1 MVIVSQSA
9 LSHCCETI
17 VMSTI
22 INPYRKNK
30 GGKCQANLQVKQV
43 QKELE
48 TKKRKEPVWW
58 YQNPKVKQAQKENTT
73 TKPYSNSKPNGND
86 KKEDGD
92 KCQPLWTWKPQQE
105 EANREPPFRYNPVV
119 LKKYTPD
126 AVMTQFFNAVK
137 SKKATHHH
145 NHQGFPKKQC
155 WFAAN
160 LDDHYY
166 VNPEYVENFPM
177 VVKMYKEDG
186 LYFACRFCKLG
197 PCVRVGIRW
206 LIVKYCEETLKD
218 HEKSGPEALPQMR
231 METERMMCYT
241 MGQAFGKPNYTAPIY
256 SKEGAPECTRNFIL
270 NYFLHARPELRKV
283 VAAEEQVDL
292 PHDDDFE
299 SDYTRPESKK
309 KKEIEEQPPL
319 DDDDRTIHSDEFEF
333 EYQIPDV
340 VSSTEKSFVTAVE
353 VEVPKELACPFN
365 TQTVREDPE
374 ESDEEYEFE

>member
-126 AVMTQFFNAVK
+126 AVMTQFFNAVLVC
-137 SKKATHHH
+137 A
-145 NHQGFPKKQC
+145 G
-155 WFAAN
+155 
-160 LDDHYY
+160 
-166 VNPEYVENFPM
+166 
-177 VVKMYKEDG
+177 G
-186 LYFACRFCKLG
+186 LVAWVPPFVSLA
-197 PCVRVGIRW
+197 P
-206 LIVKYCEETLKD
+206 D
-218 HEKSGPEALPQMR
+218 S
-231 METERMMCYT
+231 YT
-241 MGQAFGKPNYTAPIY
+241 TAPGHVPWCHNLSVNTIF
-256 SKEGAPECTRNFIL
+256 C
-270 NYFLHARPELRKV
+270 
-283 VAAEEQVDL
+283 L
-292 PHDDDFE
+292 PP
-299 SDYTRPESKK
+299 T
-309 KKEIEEQPPL
+309 
-319 DDDDRTIHSDEFEF
+319 
-333 EYQIPDV
+333 
-340 VSSTEKSFVTAVE
+340 
-353 VEVPKELACPFN
+353 
-365 TQTVREDPE
+365 DPHGWKP
-374 ESDEEYEFE
+374 

>member
-1 MVIVSQSA
+1 MPTV
-9 LSHCCETI
+9 
-17 VMSTI
+17 
-22 INPYRKNK
+22 INPYIKSKAK
-30 GGKCQANLQVKQV
+30 GKANRQEQHAP
-43 QKELE
+43 KEAE

-58 YQNPKVKQAQKENTT
+58 YQNPKVKHAQKENIAA
-73 TKPYSNSKPNGND
+73 KPGSKSKANGNE
-86 KKEDGD
+86 KNDGR

-105 EANREPPFRYNPVV
+105 EANGEPAFRYDAVV

-126 AVMTQFFNAVK
+126 AVMTQFFTAVK

-160 LDDHYY
+160 LEDHYY

-353 VEVPKELACPFN
+353 VEVPKELACSFN

>member
-1 MVIVSQSA
+1 
-9 LSHCCETI
+9 
-17 VMSTI
+17 MSTI

-30 GGKCQANLQVKQV
+30 GKGKENLQAKQA
-43 QKELE
+43 QKEAE

-58 YQNPKVKQAQKENTT
+58 YQNPKVKQAQKENTSIEA
-73 TKPYSNSKPNGND
+73 YSKISKANRNE
-86 KKEDGD
+86 KKDGD
-92 KCQPLWTWKPQQE
+92 KCKPLWTWQPQQE
-105 EANREPPFRYNPVV
+105 GANGEPAFRYNAVV

-126 AVMTQFFNAVK
+126 AVMTQFFTAVK
-137 SKKATHHH
+137 SKKAIHHH

-186 LYFACRFCKLG
+186 LYFVCRFCKLG

-206 LIVKYCEETLKD
+206 LIVKYCEETLED
-218 HEKSGPEALPQMR
+218 HKNAGPEALPQMR

-241 MGQAFGKPNYTAPIY
+241 MGQAFGNPNYTAPLY
-256 SKEGAPECTRNFIL
+256 RKEGAPECTRNFIL
-270 NYFLHARPELRKV
+270 NYFLHARPEFRKV
-283 VAAEEQVDL
+283 VAAEEQVEL

-309 KKEIEEQPPL
+309 QKEEIEEQPPF

-340 VSSTEKSFVTAVE
+340 VSSTQTSFVTAVE
-353 VEVPKELACPFN
+353 REVPKELTCSLP
-365 TQTVREDPE
+365 TQNLGEDGQQ
-374 ESDEEYEFE
+374 SDEEYEFE